1 MGKLANGAYKK
12 ILRYLGEAKA
22 DEVAEYVR
30 NGEMTAEEASEWAD
44 QIEADYEH
52 SRHRRDIE
60 PEEWRDFEEGWRP
73 DGW

>member
-1 MGKLANGAYKK
+1 MSKLSNEAYRK
-12 ILRYLGEAKA
+12 ILCYLGEAKA
-22 DEVAEYVR
+22 DEVAEDVR

-44 QIEADYEH
+44 KIEADYER